1 MKDLLEQ
8 LQLICNELKD
18 ENEFDIINEYGC
30 SATRLTAALT
40 SKIFLDSRFSSKT
53 TTLLFRSEIVKVS
66 AKIRFRVCNNLFI
79 CITNTLFM
87 SNKVFVTYIIIITTL

>member
-18 ENEFDIINEYGC
+18 ENEFDIINEYEC

-40 SKIFLDSRFSSKT
+40 SKIFLDFRFSSKT
-53 TTLLFRSEIVKVS
+53 ITLLFRLEVLKFQQKFNSE
-66 AKIRFRVCNNLFI
+66 CNNLFI
-79 CITNTLFM
+79 CIIKYVNY
-87 SNKVFVTYIIIITTL
+87 V